1 MVSEAFL
8 AWLVSLSCTELA
20 AFLFYFSIFTIK
32 NKKKKKKTSGVWLI
46 RLNKRQEKHKQG
58 GRGDSDCCF
67 IRRLGEIRKVF
78 SR

>member
-32 NKKKKKKTSGVWLI
+32 KKKKKNVGGLVDSV
-46 RLNKRQEKHKQG
+46 KQTPRETQTG
-58 GRGDSDCCF
+58 WER
-67 IRRLGEIRKVF
+67 
-78 SR
+78 